1 MLHQGQTVLSH
12 LSETVPFLVDNHN
25 SQNLKSLIINNII
38 FPLLH
43 YFCTKLTDA
52 TEPIK
57 QLIEGA
63 VQKAILENLNLAEDQ
78 NSSFMDVNQAADF
91 LGIAK
96 ATLYG
101 KCCNLL
107 IPHFKKGKKLYF
119 DGSSP

>member
-1 MLHQGQTVLSH
+1 M
-12 LSETVPFLVDNHN
+12 SE
-25 SQNLKSLIINNII
+25 II
-38 FPLLH
+38 
-43 YFCTKLTDA
+43 LT
-52 TEPIK
+52 TISIKEIK

-63 VQKAILENLNLAEDQ
+63 VKKAIMQNKNLAEDQ
-78 NSSFMDVNQAADF
+78 NSTFMDVNQAAEF

-119 DGSSP
+119 DKAELLDWLKSGKRKTINDINESVNTHLINRKIN